1 MSSPDYRLVLSPKAE
16 QDIESILRYTGE
28 TWGEKQLI
36 VYRDKIADALDSLL
50 RNPGGGYVSADL
62 PDTHRLY
69 PVGSHVIVYRSKG
82 YVIEV
87 IRILHRRMSLVRN
100 VNV

>member
-16 QDIESILRYTGE
+16 HDIENILRYTGA

-36 VYRDKIADALDSLL
+36 VYRDKIADALHRLL
-50 RNPGGGYVSADL
+50 RDPGSGHFSADL

-69 PVGSHVIVYRSKG
+69 PVGSHVIVYRLKG
-82 YVIEV
+82 RVIEV
-87 IRILHRRMSLVRN
+87 IRILHRRMSLTRQV
-100 VNV
+100 